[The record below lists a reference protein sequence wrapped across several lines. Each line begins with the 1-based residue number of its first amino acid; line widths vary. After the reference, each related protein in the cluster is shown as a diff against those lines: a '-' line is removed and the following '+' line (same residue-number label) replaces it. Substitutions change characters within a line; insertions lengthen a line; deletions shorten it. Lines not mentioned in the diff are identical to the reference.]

1 MDNHHLILGELVDF
15 ITGETITDTH
25 DERYRQKLAKI
36 LVTTKGYHKYNIK
49 PRCNLLVKAANK
61 SAVVIVDFKVILNE
75 KVCMIVKYAP
85 GSLITRHRPAL
96 AASRLIASYQVPVV
110 VVTNGEDTNILDGS
124 TGKVT
129 GYGFES
135 IPSKAELSDM
145 VANKHFD
152 PVPIKK
158 AEIESRIIYAY
169 EVDGS
174 CSCDKTTCEIKT

>member
-25 DERYRQKLAKI
+25 DEQYRQKLAKI
-36 LVTTKGYHKYNIK
+36 LVTDKGYHKNEIK
-49 PRCNLLVKAANK
+49 PRCDLNIKASNK
-61 SAVVIVDFKVILNE
+61 SAIIKVDFKVTLSG

-85 GSLITRHRPAL
+85 GSLVTRHRPAL
-96 AASRLIASYQVPVV
+96 AASRLIAPYQVPVV

-124 TGKVT
+124 TGNIT

-135 IPSKAELSDM
+135 IPSKAELSNM
-145 VANKHFD
+145 TANKHFD
-152 PVPIKK
+152 PVPIKR
-158 AEIESRIIYAY
+158 AEIESRIMYAY

-174 CSCDKTTCEIKT
+174 CSCENTAIYET